1 MKTYCIY
8 FALFVL
14 FNPLYAEIKNGYA
27 AGISTAHTSLDVFSS
42 LLKESGW
49 TPHRRRVMEAKRLA
63 LVKYITYHDLTENLL
78 KQLETIAPDLY
89 KEIDTIRNRN
99 GKITDV
105 YVRFIPEEEASMPAW
120 GITGIA
126 HTPGDENTYLSEYGE
141 RSVSVK
147 VCAVSQALLVLAHEF
162 GHVKYIVPNLASY
175 RVYHIARYPPC
186 SIQSNHIGHDTD
198 DKSGKS
204 AVEFEKRFKTSYY
217 AKYLSN
223 DIVRNDSP
231 AVLVRKIRRKI
242 LSEISNAIPV
252 ARL

>member
-1 MKTYCIY
+1 MKPYCICI
-8 FALFVL
+8 ALFLL
-14 FNPLYAEIKNGYA
+14 FNSLSAEIKNGYA
-27 AGISTAHTSLDVFSS
+27 AGISTARTSLDVFSS

-49 TPHRRRVMEAKRLA
+49 APHRRRSMEAKRLA

-78 KQLETIAPDLY
+78 KQLEIIAPELY
-89 KEIDTIRNRN
+89 NEIDTIKDSN

-105 YVRFIPEEEASMPAW
+105 YVRFIPEDEASVEAW

-126 HTPGDENTYLSEYGE
+126 HVPGDADTYLSEYGAG
-141 RSVSVK
+141 SVSVK
-147 VCAVSQALLVLAHEF
+147 VWAVSQALLVLAHEL
-162 GHVKYIVPNLASY
+162 GHVKYIVPNLSTYKA
-175 RVYHIARYPPC
+175 YHLARYPPC
-186 SIQSNHIGHDTD
+186 SRRSNHIGHDAD

-217 AKYLSN
+217 EKYLSN

-231 AVLVRKIRRKI
+231 AVQVRKIRRKI
-242 LSEISNAIPV
+242 LSEISDAIPV